1 MYYEK
6 SQKERIAELED
17 TLLEEIKKYIDK
29 NGYGPSV
36 RELKR
41 LASIP
46 SLATTYAYMQR
57 LQAKKRIDWQPKQP
71 RTIRIL
77 SENQ

>member
-6 SQKERIAELED
+6 PQKERIKELED
-17 TLLEEIKKYIDK
+17 TLLKEIKKYIDK

-41 LASIP
+41 LANIP

-57 LQAKKRIDWQPKQP
+57 LQVKKQIDWKPKQP
-71 RTIRIL
+71 RTIRVL
-77 SENQ
+77 SNNQ